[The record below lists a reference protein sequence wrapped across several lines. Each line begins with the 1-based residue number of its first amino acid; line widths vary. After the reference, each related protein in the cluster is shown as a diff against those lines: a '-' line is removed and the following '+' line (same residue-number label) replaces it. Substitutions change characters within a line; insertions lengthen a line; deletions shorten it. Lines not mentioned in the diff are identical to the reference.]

1 MKSETLR
8 KLELAGLGALVVVTI
23 IGFALWP
30 SYPNYDSIYSLVWG
44 SELLHGNEPSFEAF
58 RAPTQHPLAIAVAI
72 VLYPLG
78 GLADHALVL
87 LTLLAFV
94 AVVAAVYRLG
104 RDSFAPLVGLAAALV
119 MLTRFDFPYLAVRAY
134 IDIPFMAFVL
144 WAAVLEYQRPRRGG
158 IVWVLLAAAGLLR
171 PEAWALLGL
180 YWLWMSLGP
189 DATWPL
195 RLRWA
200 LYAAAPALIW
210 VGIDLGV
217 TGDPLY
223 SQHAT
228 SETVST
234 LDRGEDLADLPG
246 ALAVS
251 MTELVKPPVILAGL
265 AGIVLAVVL
274 VPRRALM
281 PGIVL
286 ASGIATFLAIGAAG
300 FAVIDRYLIVA
311 AAAFCIFA
319 GFAIAGFAALER
331 FRNLRILWAAGAAV
345 VLVAVVLFT
354 VTRTLALGEFNAD
367 LVFRS
372 EANAS
377 LERVLESDPVQT
389 RLDAGCGPV
398 TTPTHKIIPD
408 VRWVLD
414 ADPDE
419 VVSRSDPD
427 HEPGDDDLVLIAQ
440 GRRTLDKQ
448 AFDGDTPATTQL
460 PPGRVRAD
468 RPRPLLLGLGALR
481 ALSHGPLPVL
491 QLVEQEAADC
501 DRAESEQDDGTLRPV
516 RDRGDGGED
525 RHRGEDRD
533 VCGRPRVAPGP
544 ALEHRRQYLRMR
556 TISY

>member
-1 MKSETLR
+1 VHPRTLR
-8 KLELAGLGALVVVTI
+8 KLELGGLAALVVITI
-23 IGFALWP
+23 VGFALWP

-44 SELLHGNEPSFEAF
+44 GELLGGHEPSFEAF
-58 RAPTQHPLAIAVAI
+58 RAPTQHPLAIAVAV

-78 GLADHALVL
+78 GAADHALVL

-104 RDSFAPLVGLAAALV
+104 RDAFAPLVGLAAALI

-158 IVWVLLAAAGLLR
+158 VVWVLLAAAGLLR

-180 YWLWMSLGP
+180 YWLWLSFGGRLYPEEDRPPAPSWGE
-189 DATWPL
+189 

-200 LYAAAPALIW
+200 AYAAAPALVW
-210 VGIDLGV
+210 VGIDLAF

-228 SETVST
+228 SETVAS
-234 LDRGEDLADLPG
+234 LDRGEDLGELPG
-246 ALAVS
+246 ALATS

-265 AGIVLAVVL
+265 AGIVLALVL

-286 ASGIATFLAIGAAG
+286 VTGTGTFLAIGAAG

-319 GFAIAGFAALER
+319 GFAISGFAAIER
-331 FRNLRILWAAGAAV
+331 FRALRIAWAAGAAV
-345 VLVAVVLFT
+345 IVVAVVAFT
-354 VTRTLALGEFNAD
+354 LTRTLALDEFNAD
-367 LVFRS
+367 LNFRADS
-372 EANAS
+372 NAS
-377 LERVLESDPVQT
+377 LERVLDSDAVAS
-389 RLDAGCGPV
+389 RRDAGCGPV
-398 TTPTHKIIPD
+398 TTPTHKIVPD
-408 VRWVLD
+408 VRWILD
-414 ADPDE
+414 ADQGE
-419 VVSRSDPD
+419 VISRSDPAFAA
-427 HEPGDDDLVLIAQ
+427 GDGDLVLIAQ

-460 PPGRVRAD
+460 PPAGFEPIAR
-468 RPRPLLLGLGALR
+468 
-481 ALSHGPLPVL
+481 
-491 QLVEQEAADC
+491 
-501 DRAESEQDDGTLRPV
+501 DGYYSVWARCEL
-516 RDRGDGGED
+516 
-525 RHRGEDRD
+525 
-533 VCGRPRVAPGP
+533 
-544 ALEHRRQYLRMR
+544 
-556 TISY
+556 

>member
-1 MKSETLR
+1 MQPEHLR
-8 KLELAGLGALVVVTI
+8 KLELAGLAALVVVTLV
-23 IGFALWP
+23 GFALWP

-44 SELLHGNEPSFEAF
+44 GELLGGNEPSFEAF

-78 GLADHALVL
+78 GLADHAFVL
-87 LTLLAFV
+87 LCLLSFV

-104 RDSFAPLVGLAAALV
+104 RDAFAPLVGLAAALV
-119 MLTRFDFPYLAVRAY
+119 MLTRFDFPYLAVRGY
-134 IDIPFMAFVL
+134 IDVPFMALVL
-144 WAAVLEYQRPRRGG
+144 WAAVLEYERPRRGG
-158 IVWVLLAAAGLLR
+158 VVWVLLALAGLLR

-189 DATWPL
+189 EADWPK
-195 RLRWA
+195 RFRWA
-200 LYAAAPALIW
+200 AYAAAPALIW
-210 VGIDLGV
+210 VAIDFAF

-228 SETVST
+228 SETVAT
-234 LDRGEDLADLPG
+234 LDRGEELTELPG

-265 AGIVLAVVL
+265 AGIVLAVAL

-331 FRNLRILWAAGAAV
+331 FRALRLVWAAGAALV
-345 VLVAVVLFT
+345 VVAVVVFT

-367 LVFRS
+367 LNFRAD
-372 EANAS
+372 ANAS
-377 LERVLESDPVQT
+377 LDRVLSSDAVES
-389 RLDAGCGPV
+389 RLAAGCGPV
-398 TTPTHKIIPD
+398 TTPTHKIVPD
-408 VRWVLD
+408 VRWILD

-419 VVSRSDPD
+419 VISRSDP
-427 HEPGDDDLVLIAQ
+427 EYREGEEEIVVIAE

-448 AFDGDTPATTQL
+448 AFDGDTYATTQL
-460 PPGRVRAD
+460 PPDGS
-468 RPRPLLLGLGALR
+468 RPIARDDYYSVWSR
-481 ALSHGPLPVL
+481 
-491 QLVEQEAADC
+491 C
-501 DRAESEQDDGTLRPV
+501 ES
-516 RDRGDGGED
+516 
-525 RHRGEDRD
+525 
-533 VCGRPRVAPGP
+533 
-544 ALEHRRQYLRMR
+544 
-556 TISY
+556 S